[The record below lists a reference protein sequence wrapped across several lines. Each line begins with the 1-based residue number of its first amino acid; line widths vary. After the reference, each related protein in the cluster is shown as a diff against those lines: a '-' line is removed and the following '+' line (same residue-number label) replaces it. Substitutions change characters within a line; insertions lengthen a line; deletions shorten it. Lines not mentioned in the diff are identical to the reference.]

1 MVVVGLGRVGWQ
13 FHFRQAVASDRF
25 DLQAVVDPL
34 EERVD
39 EAIAESGC
47 RGYGSYVEMLDKEKP
62 DLVALATPTTFH
74 EEQTLQAISHGCHV
88 ILEKPMTTSLAS
100 ADRMIRRCQGERQT
114 NLRLPASPIN
124 RPDRNGAIC
133 PPIGQNGHPLLD
145 QTKRLPIHAQKRL
158 AESQEA

>member
-1 MVVVGLGRVGWQ
+1 MAEKLKMVVVGLGRVGWQ

-74 EEQTLQAISHGCHV
+74 EKN
-88 ILEKPMTTSLAS
+88 KPCRRSPTGVTSYS
-100 ADRMIRRCQGERQT
+100 KNQ
-114 NLRLPASPIN
+114 
-124 RPDRNGAIC
+124 
-133 PPIGQNGHPLLD
+133 
-145 QTKRLPIHAQKRL
+145 
-158 AESQEA
+158 